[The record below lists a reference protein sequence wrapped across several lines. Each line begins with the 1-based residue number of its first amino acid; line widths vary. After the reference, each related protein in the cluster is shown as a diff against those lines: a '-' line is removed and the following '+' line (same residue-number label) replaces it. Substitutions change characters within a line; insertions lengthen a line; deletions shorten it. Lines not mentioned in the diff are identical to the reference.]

1 MKKTMAAMV
10 VAASLALGTSHA
22 ASAGTTGDAVATSSA
37 VPTVVLAQTDG
48 GNSKDMN
55 ETAAGT
61 GENRPGSSFVTVWN
75 VLLGVFT
82 LGSLGAIITTI
93 MEKAGVLNF
102 LKR

>member
-22 ASAGTTGDAVATSSA
+22 ASAGTNGDAAATDSA
-37 VPTVVLAQTDG
+37 VSTVVLAQTAEE
-48 GNSKDMN
+48 NSKDMN
-55 ETAAGT
+55 NTTAGT
-61 GENRPGSSFVTVWN
+61 GETHPGSSFFTVWN

-82 LGSLGAIITTI
+82 LGSLGAMVTTI